1 MTSTATTE
9 PSAEDFAPAEAFP
22 IARQTLHEQVANR
35 LRDMIT
41 DGRLQP
47 GQRVNEVVLGQ
58 ALGVS
63 RTPLRE
69 ALKTLAGE
77 GLMELV
83 PTRGAVVRS
92 FTAKDVSDSMTVL
105 SALEQL
111 AARTACARASE
122 QEIARLAAMH
132 AAMRERYAARDRLPY
147 FKLNQA
153 VHTAIVTLADNP
165 TLLRMHELLQAQ
177 MKRIRFIGH
186 EGAEKWA
193 GAMAEHEEM
202 MAALLRRDG
211 EALAAAIARHH
222 ENGLRRIMEA
232 W

>member
-1 MTSTATTE
+1 MTSTALNQL
-9 PSAEDFAPAEAFP
+9 SAEALALNGAFP
-22 IARQTLHEQVANR
+22 IARQTLHEQVANH

-41 DGRLQP
+41 DGRLAP
-47 GQRVNEVVLGQ
+47 GQRVNEVALGQ

-92 FTAKDVSDSMTVL
+92 FTAKDVADSMVVL

-111 AARTACARASE
+111 AARIACARATE
-122 QEIARLAAMH
+122 QEIAHLASLH
-132 AAMRERYAARDRLPY
+132 AAMRERYATRDRLPY

-153 VHTAIVTLADNP
+153 IHTAIVTLADNP

-186 EGAEKWA
+186 EGPEKWA

-202 MAALLRRDG
+202 MEALLRRDA
-211 EALAAAIARHH
+211 EAFAAAIGRHH
-222 ENGLRRIMEA
+222 ENGLRRITEA
-232 W
+232 V